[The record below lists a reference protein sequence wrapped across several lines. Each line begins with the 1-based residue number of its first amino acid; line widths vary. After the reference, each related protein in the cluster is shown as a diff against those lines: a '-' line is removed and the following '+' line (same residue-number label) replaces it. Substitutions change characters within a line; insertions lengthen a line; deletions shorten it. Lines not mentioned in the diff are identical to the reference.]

1 MDEIEKLIAAGE
13 SHVQYCEGFARVPA
27 HYFYL
32 LAAAAKRMREGLE
45 KLSKGANIR
54 EGYGQ
59 IAAEALT
66 EANKI
71 ARGA

>member
-1 MDEIEKLIAAGE
+1 
-13 SHVQYCEGFARVPA
+13 
-27 HYFYL
+27 
-32 LAAAAKRMREGLE
+32 MREGLE